1 MRAKYAQYGSVT
13 ISAAEAIPTVFSP
26 HRPRGQALIDLISG
40 NQTVL
45 IGVSDL
51 PHIHALPLPRTCH
64 LRSRRRLAR
73 SATVRRTVFLLLLF
87 FFFPFS
93 IRCSFQNRFPRRF
106 SSTSHH
112 QRSFLLSYARADI
125 STLTQ
130 TATHHSQRT
139 RTHTA
144 LTLPRTCRRTAKW
157 HSALDSLA
165 RLGSGCCRVDVI
177 KRVWRARVWRLAAHC
192 CHLFL
197 L

>member
-73 SATVRRTVFLLLLF
+73 SATVRRTVFLLF
-87 FFFPFS
+87 FFSPSLFVAHSRTASPTAS
-93 IRCSFQNRFPRRF
+93 RAHLTIRGHFYSLTPAR
-106 SSTSHH
+106 TLV
-112 QRSFLLSYARADI
+112 LLHR
-125 STLTQ
+125 Q
-130 TATHHSQRT
+130 QRT
-139 RTHTA
+139 IQSAHAHTR
-144 LTLPRTCRRTAKW
+144 P
-157 HSALDSLA
+157 
-165 RLGSGCCRVDVI
+165 
-177 KRVWRARVWRLAAHC
+177 
-192 CHLFL
+192 
-197 L
+197 